1 MDTSKIQKEDDVT
14 NLNDNN
20 YTYLTID
27 SIDIEKIKKDLDM
40 KIIYENDSCCKFINN
55 LKPNELLD
63 KITKYKINKILIEDI
78 SIEDLFM
85 EYYK

>member
-1 MDTSKIQKEDDVT
+1 M
-14 NLNDNN
+14 
-20 YTYLTID
+20 TID

-40 KIIYENDSCCKFINN
+40 KIIYENDICCKFINN

-63 KITKYKINKILIEDI
+63 KITKYKINKMLIEDI